1 METPNEPIDLP
12 PRNSDPRRDPLFWM
26 RLVGTAL
33 LVVGLLFRIQGWPMG
48 STILLA
54 GLVVWSLWNVLFLFS
69 VNGLRPWEVLYTVGR
84 LLLALALF
92 LQLYL
97 MSYVSLYVFGA
108 AALVF
113 LGGVVASYFDK
124 QS

>member
-1 METPNEPIDLP
+1 MENPNEPIDLP
-12 PRNSDPRRDPLFWM
+12 PRQGDPRRDPLFWM
-26 RLVGTAL
+26 RLIGTAL
-33 LVVGLLFRIQGWPMG
+33 LVVGLLFRIQHWPMG

-54 GLVVWSLWNVLFLFS
+54 GLVVWSLWNVLFLLS

-84 LLLALALF
+84 LLLAGALF
-92 LQLYL
+92 LQLYIV
-97 MSYVSLYVFGA
+97 SYVSLYVFGA